1 MARARLAAMAAMV
14 LVLLAATTASAVPVT
29 RLAPAASGAGTVDWP
44 ASSGLLVAE
53 VVTGGVSASDEYVEL
68 TNAAT
73 EPLDL
78 LGLEVVYVT
87 SSGATVTRKAS
98 WDSSLL
104 IAPGRHLLLA
114 NSRGLYASAADATY
128 SGGLSASGGAIVL
141 RPTGG
146 APIDAV
152 GWGDA
157 VNGFV
162 EGTASTAPAAG
173 SSIERR
179 PGGING
185 NTFDSNDNATDF
197 VVNGAPEGRNLE
209 ADPVPAL
216 LPSGSPAP
224 TVSPTTSPIPTTTP
238 APSPT
243 TSPIPTTTP
252 AASPSPT
259 SPTSTPTATP
269 LPTPSPT
276 PVPTPTAVPTPTPV
290 PTPIPVPSAAPA
302 IAIQAARDLTDGTPA
317 TVQGVLTTRL
327 GALESGRTGFVQDAT
342 AGIAIYLDAP
352 LAESLPEGTV
362 VVASGSLGSR
372 YGQRTLR
379 VDASSVITIGSSDL
393 PVPLVVPTG
402 MAAEPLEGRRLELR
416 GTVTEAPSSLSD
428 GLGLTV
434 DDGTGPVRVVVT
446 PDALAA
452 LGPTAGSEVLVQGP
466 LGQRDSSG
474 SGTSGYRL
482 YATLPGELEIDEPT
496 PSPTPTAT
504 PTATPTFTP
513 SPTVA
518 PSPTVEPSPTSVPAP
533 TPAPDVSSIATA
545 RLAPVGTLVVVRGVV
560 VAEAGRLGTPPLVA
574 IADPTGGVPVRMP
587 GDFPAPHRGMLVE
600 VRGTIA
606 DPYGQTEIRPRSSGI
621 TVLGSGSMPAPLM
634 LAAGDVGEGVEG
646 RLVAIPGTISA
657 SATRATSHDL
667 ALAIR
672 GDDGSSLTI
681 RVDASAGL
689 DKGSLRKGLVATFTG
704 VVGQRASH
712 KGLLDGYRLWLRGSA
727 DITASA
733 SPPPSDAPASP
744 SPSGG
749 ASASPVS
756 TIAAA
761 RVLEGGHVTVE
772 GVLTVDRMLLD
783 STGRRTVVE
792 DSSGAIELYLTT
804 PDHSLHMGEQVRVSG
819 TIGRAWGAPR
829 LKADEVRVLGAREP
843 VARTLGSRPSAAT
856 EWRLV
861 RMSGTIVDLHR
872 SGDRWLA
879 ELDTGAGRVPVQ
891 GLAGSGIPASSIIEG
906 RAATI
911 TGIVK
916 RPYPTATDRR
926 FALVPRASADIAIGP
941 AGSDPG
947 SSPVRT
953 ATSGLAPVLGGAI
966 GGTMP
971 PDVDLRDLAAHL
983 GERVRVGGLVTGDT
997 PDGVRLD
1004 DGTATSRIVL
1014 DGDAADLAGLLVPGD
1029 ALDATGIPETRGEVV
1044 LVVSDPAAVELAA
1057 DLVAGD
1063 PPPIEADSSPSVGLA
1078 GVASPRRDVARAVSS
1093 ARLGGLAPVFAV
1105 LAALLLAG
1113 VTALVL
1119 ALTRR
1124 QQARRR
1130 LRGHITDRLASFVR
1144 GGATEDGVVET
1155 PPPGTDVEAGRATKG
1170 RETASK
1176 QA

>member
-14 LVLLAATTASAVPVT
+14 LVLLAATTASAVPVI
-29 RLAPAASGAGTVDWP
+29 RLAPAAGAAGTVDWP
-44 ASSGLLVAE
+44 ASSRLLIAE

-78 LGLEVVYVT
+78 LGLEVAYVT

-98 WDSSLL
+98 WDASLL

-114 NSRGLYASAADATY
+114 NSLGLYASAADATY
-128 SGGLSASGGAIVL
+128 SGGLSSSGGAIVL

-162 EGTASTAPAAG
+162 EGTAATAPAAG

-179 PGGING
+179 PGGIDG

-197 VVNGAPEGRNLE
+197 VVNSAPEGRNLE
-209 ADPVPAL
+209 ADPL
-216 LPSGSPAP
+216 PAP
-224 TVSPTTSPIPTTTP
+224 SPSDSP

-243 TSPIPTTTP
+243 PTISPIPTATP
-252 AASPSPT
+252 APTPTPLPSPTNSPTASPSPV
-259 SPTSTPTATP
+259 SPPTPAPTATLAP
-269 LPTPSPT
+269 TPTPSPT
-276 PVPTPTAVPTPTPV
+276 PVPTPTPA
-290 PTPIPVPSAAPA
+290 PSTAPA

-317 TVQGVLTTRL
+317 TVRGVLTTRL

-379 VDASSVITIGSSDL
+379 VDASSVLAIGSADL

-416 GTVTEAPSSLSD
+416 GTVTGAPSSLAD

-482 YATLPGELEIDEPT
+482 YATLPGELEVDEPT
-496 PSPTPTAT
+496 PSPIPTAT

-518 PSPTVEPSPTSVPAP
+518 PSPTVGPSPTPAP
-533 TPAPDVSSIATA
+533 TLPPTPVPDVSSIAAA

-587 GDFPAPHRGMLVE
+587 DDFPAPRQGTLVE
-600 VRGTIA
+600 VRGTTA
-606 DPYGQTEIRPRSSGI
+606 DPYGQTEIRPKSSGI
-621 TVLGSGSMPAPLM
+621 TVLGTGTIPAPLM
-634 LAAGDVGEGVEG
+634 LAAGSVGEGVEG
-646 RLVAIPGTISA
+646 RLVAIPGTISVA
-657 SATRATSHDL
+657 ATRATSHDL
-667 ALAIR
+667 AFTIR
-672 GDDGSSLTI
+672 GDDGASLTV

-689 DKGSLRKGLVATFTG
+689 DKNALRKGLVATFTG

-712 KGLLDGYRLWLRGSA
+712 KGLLDGYRLWLRDPA
-727 DITASA
+727 DVAASA

-761 RVLEGGHVTVE
+761 RIHEGTRVTVE

-792 DSSGAIELYLTT
+792 DPTGAIEVYLAK
-804 PDHSLHMGEQVRVSG
+804 PDSGLHVGEQVRVSG

-829 LKADEVRVLGAREP
+829 LKADEVSVLGAREP
-843 VARTLGSRPSAAT
+843 VAHMLRSRPSAST

-861 RMSGTIVDLHR
+861 RISGTIVDLHR

-891 GLAGSGIPASSIIEG
+891 GLTGSGTSASSIIVG

-926 FALVPRASADIAIGP
+926 FALVPRTSADIAIGP

-947 SSPVRT
+947 SSRVRA
-953 ATSGLAPVLGGAI
+953 ATSSLAPALLEAI
-966 GGTMP
+966 GGTVP
-971 PDVDLRDLAAHL
+971 PGIDLRDLAAHL
-983 GERVRVGGLVTGDT
+983 GERVRVGGLVTDDT

-1057 DLVAGD
+1057 DLGAGD
-1063 PPPIEADSSPSVGLA
+1063 PAPIGADRIPSFGLA
-1078 GVASPRRDVARAVSS
+1078 AVASPPRTGVTRTVSS
-1093 ARLGGLAPVFAV
+1093 ARPGGVAAV
-1105 LAALLLAG
+1105 LAVLAVLLAG
-1113 VTALVL
+1113 VTALAL
-1119 ALTRR
+1119 TLTRR
-1124 QQARRR
+1124 EQARRR
-1130 LRGHITDRLASFVR
+1130 LRGRIVDRLASLANGEAAE
-1144 GGATEDGVVET
+1144 GGAGKTAPSG
-1155 PPPGTDVEAGRATKG
+1155 GDVEAGRATDG
-1170 RETASK
+1170 RETAGH